1 MLSLSLLL
9 VQVIDHIDQ
18 LLSNKGWPLFI
29 TPCTKPEFQNKLVIL
44 YESEDGKNGDCIRE
58 FVPQNSKSKF
68 ILQIENGLKTLTV
81 KGEFKKNR
89 QKRQQEKQEGQRTR
103 LILSRRQFVC
113 LILKEFSNHGRI
125 HGFGV
130 LANGINQKYKNSHVF
145 VRQRAKKISKIICDE
160 KLVTFKATDDSTS
173 SDDEDD
179 APPLQTTKDQTSNK
193 PEPRKKALSTTAASS
208 QTRTNVLT
216 STENKIN
223 DNDSA
228 TKTGQK
234 RSKSRE
240 HLSSSQA
247 VTADTSIT
255 SSLRTNVTPNT
266 VSKPNVK
273 RPRRNANQMLDPW
286 SWIARKQM

>member
-81 KGEFKKNR
+81 KGEFKK
-89 QKRQQEKQEGQRTR
+89 KPSEASTR
-103 LILSRRQFVC
+103 KTRR
-113 LILKEFSNHGRI
+113 SN
-125 HGFGV
+125 
-130 LANGINQKYKNSHVF
+130 
-145 VRQRAKKISKIICDE
+145 CDE

-179 APPLQTTKDQTSNK
+179 APPLQTTKGQTSNK